1 MLFSIRKKPLK
12 NGLKNNNN
20 YLPSWCVLKI
30 LEGGMNMK
38 AVFET
43 GGKQYYV
50 TVGDVIYVEKLPNEV
65 GSDITF
71 TNILAVGDKVGTPYV
86 EGAKVVCTV
95 EKHGKQKKIKV
106 FKYRPKKK
114 YRKTQGHR
122 QPYTKLVVK
131 AIS

>member
-1 MLFSIRKKPLK
+1 
-12 NGLKNNNN
+12 
-20 YLPSWCVLKI
+20 
-30 LEGGMNMK
+30 MNMK
-38 AVFET
+38 AIFET

-50 TVGDVIYVEKLPNEV
+50 TENDVIYVEKLPNEA
-65 GSDITF
+65 GEEATF
-71 TNILAVGDKVGTPYV
+71 TNVLAVGDKIGTPYV
-86 EGAKVVCTV
+86 EGAKVVCLV

-131 AIS
+131 KIS